1 MSVLSRLTD
10 SLLVRLLF
18 RSILLL
24 LHVDNA
30 LLFSYKFQIICIAFC
45 TEFVQCTV
53 MFFHGMCIL
62 LLHSSWRIS
71 LIWAGNFSLAL
82 NLPFKYWPLR
92 SSTLCWADL
101 SILYCTT
108 WYNIWMQH
116 DNDGYRQF
124 TGHYGGHLGFISDFV
139 TNTYTYGASRYSS
152 NLWKIMS
159 SSPEPMSPS

>member
-1 MSVLSRLTD
+1 M
-10 SLLVRLLF
+10 
-18 RSILLL
+18 
-24 LHVDNA
+24 LHFFQTNFKKFA
-30 LLFSYKFQIICIAFC
+30 LLSVQNLYS
-45 TEFVQCTV
+45 VQCV
-53 MFFHGMCIL
+53 LPGNMHAYS
-62 LLHSSWRIS
+62 LHSLWRIS

-82 NLPFKYWPLR
+82 DFPFKYWPLR
-92 SSTLCWADL
+92 PSTLCWADL